1 MPNNWKTYT
10 VGELILQNII
20 EKPLDG
26 NHGGT
31 HPKGSDFIN
40 EGIPFVMA
48 SDIKRGNIDLVDC
61 KFISKKQADS
71 LRKGFAKE
79 GDVLLTHKASIG
91 RTAIVPKI
99 KDDYI
104 MLTPQ
109 VTYYRV
115 KNENILNNVYLKYYF
130 NSDLFQN
137 EINTRAGSGSTR
149 AYIGITDQQRLSI
162 FIPPLKTQKQ
172 IASILSALDDKI
184 ELNLQMN
191 KTLEDMAMALYKHWF
206 VDFGPFQKGEFVD
219 SELGQIPEGWEVKS
233 LYSTAEFTNGA
244 SFKGKLLSEDSKD
257 GYPVIKIVE
266 IKQGITDQTKYSK
279 EDKPEKY
286 FINDGEILFPWSGNP
301 YTSIGIWLW
310 DKGKA
315 YLNQH
320 IFKVKPET
328 SEDRA
333 LIYTML
339 KHLVPTFINLA
350 THKQTTGLGHVTVAN
365 LKELKIVYPSKE
377 SLKIFNK
384 EANPIMELIFNNQ
397 METISLTKTRDTL
410 LPKLISGEVQ
420 VKDLEQLLN

>member
-1 MPNNWKTYT
+1 
-10 VGELILQNII
+10 
-20 EKPLDG
+20 
-26 NHGGT
+26 
-31 HPKGSDFIN
+31 
-40 EGIPFVMA
+40 
-48 SDIKRGNIDLVDC
+48 
-61 KFISKKQADS
+61 
-71 LRKGFAKE
+71 
-79 GDVLLTHKASIG
+79 
-91 RTAIVPKI
+91 
-99 KDDYI
+99 
-104 MLTPQ
+104 
-109 VTYYRV
+109 
-115 KNENILNNVYLKYYF
+115 
-130 NSDLFQN
+130 
-137 EINTRAGSGSTR
+137 
-149 AYIGITDQQRLSI
+149 
-162 FIPPLKTQKQ
+162 
-172 IASILSALDDKI
+172 
-184 ELNLQMN
+184 
-191 KTLEDMAMALYKHWF
+191 
-206 VDFGPFQKGEFVD
+206 
-219 SELGQIPEGWEVKS
+219 
-233 LYSTAEFTNGA
+233 
-244 SFKGKLLSEDSKD
+244 
-257 GYPVIKIVE
+257 
-266 IKQGITDQTKYSK
+266 
-279 EDKPEKY
+279 
-286 FINDGEILFPWSGNP
+286 LFPWSGNP